1 MFGQTFQHEGTSLT
15 QGRIQASCMGS
26 SEAGPRE
33 SLRNRSCWRLFLV
46 GSCLSPLAVSS
57 ILLGP
62 PWGGGSKVAGLPYST
77 GGWVWW
83 WGALRVASWG
93 VEWAAP
99 LPTVKAV
106 GSSRI
111 EYFLTGGSAVQ
122 TGPRRRSCPDSAAV
136 GLCISPT
143 LGFTGPWL
151 LCPDG
156 GLQAQE
162 TVGPMCRLRGGGA
175 CVQTQ
180 WAGPMCRLRKS
191 PLNTPV
197 EKSNIIPVRM
207 KGNKGSR

>member
-1 MFGQTFQHEGTSLT
+1 MLT
-15 QGRIQASCMGS
+15 RPACSP
-26 SEAGPRE
+26 AGPRE

-46 GSCLSPLAVSS
+46 GFCLSPLAVSS

-180 WAGPMCRLRKS
+180 WAGPMCRLRGGGANVQAQRGQGQCAG
-191 PLNTPV
+191 P
-197 EKSNIIPVRM
+197 
-207 KGNKGSR
+207 